1 MGNAHAR
8 GGCVCVEE
16 EHGRGEELW
25 VNGWMGVRTANERES
40 AIGQLHNNT
49 PESALLRRNVEQTQS
64 HLRGTER
71 GV

>member
-1 MGNAHAR
+1 MGNARAR
-8 GGCVCVEE
+8 GACVWK
-16 EHGRGEELW
+16 EHGRGEELC
-25 VNGWMGVRTANERES
+25 VNGWMGVRTTNERES